1 MNTINQTDEFR
12 LWLSGIQD
20 AGLKGVVVAR
30 IGRAQQGLFGDCHD
44 VGDGV
49 WEMRIHVGAGTR
61 LYYVRDGL
69 TVYLLLD
76 GGGKNGQAADIAAAK
91 KLWSKIRK
99 ERKK

>member
-12 LWLSGIQD
+12 AWLAGITD
-20 AGLKGVVVAR
+20 KALKGTVVSR
-30 IGRAQQGLFGDCHD
+30 ITRAANGVFGDCHD

-49 WEMRIHVGAGTR
+49 WEMRIRLGAGTR

-76 GGGKNGQAADIAAAK
+76 GGGKKGQNADIAAAK
-91 KLWSKIRK
+91 ALWGKIQK

>member
-12 LWLSGIQD
+12 AWLLGIQD
-20 AGLKGVVVAR
+20 ATLKGAIVAR
-30 IGRAQQGLFGDCHD
+30 INRAQHGLFGDCHD

-49 WEMRIHVGAGTR
+49 WEMRIHLGAGTR

-76 GGGKNGQAADIAAAK
+76 GGGKNGQNADIAAAK
-91 KLWSKIRK
+91 TLWSKIRK
-99 ERKK
+99 ERKQ